1 MKGCVG
7 FIASLFLLQAR
18 GETCEEV
25 DIKLNN
31 SYPQKVIT
39 KTSYRDNEYC
49 NWYVEAPTTYTIR
62 FTVQSLYIEHEF
74 DIVYFGNEFGV
85 PFRSKEWCQLTG
97 SHGKKHFQSNSNHLV
112 IIFTADA
119 TKQKTGFQFSLE
131 ALPESN
137 ATVEPSASCFS
148 QQSPTE
154 IYETTSSSTSHP
166 RVSDMQTMRAHPV
179 RHTTSLRIVIVGV
192 VVAVLAIFAAFKVL
206 AIVCGTRKYRRKQP
220 QASSNSYLSDNF
232 SSEDSNFSTSFSSG
246 SMILHDST
254 EDLSDSRSKGPST
267 PLERGM
273 ATGSEHSIMS
283 SQTRSPFVMNQP
295 QGSLPSGSS
304 ENLLTGS
311 QVQTQYPE
319 VNDSLTSGAYSD
331 NEIGVADG
339 PAVTGK
345 VRHSYFPG
353 FDCSSMSPH
362 GPEPMVCP
370 LHTKNCDRIITA
382 SQTSPMSDDISV
394 QDEGHRRDP
403 DIDFYVA
410 LRCGDGKAGVEDVC
424 PVYSFP
430 NKETK
435 KDFGN
440 TPSSKNVYLDMHSE
454 KNDTLSQNATDQG
467 RAIEALNPC
476 YRVPCEPRRLC
487 PDSMAQPRHLPDLIG
502 SVQSLIETTPTREQ
516 TNVTR
521 FTHSDFSP
529 FGQPPLG
536 ENKKRSKITHTYFR
550 GVGFNQLRAISAPSV
565 PAECIYDEAKSDIK
579 LSVED
584 YFEAL
589 GDVQELQTSGEY
601 VTPPSSLESLPS
613 NGNPNGHKI
622 QHIYFGKWKFTN
634 QCHEGIPTITHES
647 FYDDATSHH
656 LREQTPSPNSIEPSA
671 PPMDT
676 PGDFEAPAHLPAIKL
691 RNKSSMSSS
700 PITNSSINPDYVNG
714 KNDESTTVH
723 HIYFGGVTN
732 RHSPSE
738 EDSDFDDTTSPES
751 PSYRQGKT
759 AAIVQKFETLRST
772 SS

>member
-1 MKGCVG
+1 M
-7 FIASLFLLQAR
+7 SPTQ
-18 GETCEEV
+18 EV
-25 DIKLNN
+25 DIELNSSN
-31 SYPQKVIT
+31 PQEVIN
-39 KTSYRDNEYC
+39 KTSYRDNEYLY
-49 NWYVEAPTTYTIR
+49 WFVEAPSTYTIR

-97 SHGKKHFQSNSNHLV
+97 SHGEKHFQSNSNHLV

-148 QQSPTE
+148 HQSPTE

-166 RVSDMQTMRAHPV
+166 RVSDMQAMRAHPV

-192 VVAVLAIFAAFKVL
+192 VAAVLAIFAAFNVL

-232 SSEDSNFSTSFSSG
+232 SSEDSDFSTSFSSG
-246 SMILHDST
+246 SMILHDSS
-254 EDLSDSRSKGPST
+254 EDLSDSRSQGPST
-267 PLERGM
+267 PSERRM

-319 VNDSLTSGAYSD
+319 VNDSSTLGGYSD
-331 NEIGVADG
+331 DDIGVANG
-339 PAVTGK
+339 PAVTRK

-362 GPEPMVCP
+362 GPGTMVCP
-370 LHTKNCDRIITA
+370 LHTKKCDSDITA
-382 SQTSPMSDDISV
+382 SQTSPMTDDNSV

-403 DIDFYVA
+403 DIDSYVA
-410 LRCGDGKAGVEDVC
+410 LRCGDRKAGVEEIC
-424 PVYSFP
+424 PVYSMP

-440 TPSSKNVYLDMHSE
+440 TPSSRNVYLDMESE
-454 KNDTLSQNATDQG
+454 KNDTLSQKAMDHG
-467 RAIEALNPC
+467 RAMEALNPC
-476 YRVPCEPRRLC
+476 YRVPCEPRRLS
-487 PDSMAQPRHLPDLIG
+487 PDSMAQSRHLPDLIG
-502 SVQSLIETTPTREQ
+502 SVQSLIEATPARKQ
-516 TNVTR
+516 KNVTR
-521 FTHSDFSP
+521 FTHSAFSP

-550 GVGFNQLRAISAPSV
+550 GVGFNQLRAISTPSV
-565 PAECIYDEAKSDIK
+565 PAECIYDEAKSDFK

-601 VTPPSSLESLPS
+601 VTPSSSLESLPS
-613 NGNPNGHKI
+613 DGNPNGRKI
-622 QHIYFGKWKFTN
+622 QHIYFGKGKVTN
-634 QCHEGIPTITHES
+634 QCHEGVSTITHES

-671 PPMDT
+671 PPVDT
-676 PGDFEAPAHLPAIKL
+676 PADFDAIEHLPAIKL
-691 RNKSSMSSS
+691 RNKSPMNSS
-700 PITNSSINPDYVNG
+700 PATNSSFNPDYING
-714 KNDESTTVH
+714 KNDESTVH
-723 HIYFGGVTN
+723 HIYFAGVTN

>member
-1 MKGCVG
+1 M
-7 FIASLFLLQAR
+7 
-18 GETCEEV
+18 T
-25 DIKLNN
+25 NN
-31 SYPQKVIT
+31 S
-39 KTSYRDNEYC
+39 
-49 NWYVEAPTTYTIR
+49 
-62 FTVQSLYIEHEF
+62 
-74 DIVYFGNEFGV
+74 
-85 PFRSKEWCQLTG
+85 FRSD
-97 SHGKKHFQSNSNHLV
+97 SNRLA

-119 TKQKTGFQFSLE
+119 TKQKAGFNFSLK
-131 ALPESN
+131 ALPKSN
-137 ATVEPSASCFS
+137 MTETPSPSC
-148 QQSPTE
+148 SPQTE
-154 IYETTSSSTSHP
+154 TYTNLSTSTRHP
-166 RVSDMQTMRAHPV
+166 FVSHMQAMRAHPV

-192 VVAVLAIFAAFKVL
+192 VAAVLAIFAAFNVL

-232 SSEDSNFSTSFSSG
+232 SSEDSDFSTSFSSG
-246 SMILHDST
+246 SMILHDSS
-254 EDLSDSRSKGPST
+254 EDLSDSRSQGPST
-267 PLERGM
+267 PSERRM

-319 VNDSLTSGAYSD
+319 VNDSSTLGGYSD
-331 NEIGVADG
+331 DDIGVANG
-339 PAVTGK
+339 PAVTRK

-362 GPEPMVCP
+362 GPGTMVCP
-370 LHTKNCDRIITA
+370 LHTKNCDSEITA
-382 SQTSPMSDDISV
+382 SQTSPMTDDNSM

-403 DIDFYVA
+403 DIDSYVA
-410 LRCGDGKAGVEDVC
+410 LRCGDRKAGVEEIC
-424 PVYSFP
+424 PVYSMP

-440 TPSSKNVYLDMHSE
+440 TPSSRNVYLDMQSE
-454 KNDTLSQNATDQG
+454 KNDTLSQKAMDHG
-467 RAIEALNPC
+467 RAMEALNPC
-476 YRVPCEPRRLC
+476 YRVPCEPRRLS
-487 PDSMAQPRHLPDLIG
+487 PDSMAQSRHLPDLIG
-502 SVQSLIETTPTREQ
+502 SVQSLIEATPARKQ

-521 FTHSDFSP
+521 FTHSAFSP

-550 GVGFNQLRAISAPSV
+550 GVGFNQLRAISTPSV
-565 PAECIYDEAKSDIK
+565 PAECIYDEAKSDFK

-589 GDVQELQTSGEY
+589 GDVQDLQTAEISPAVIQTSGEY
-601 VTPPSSLESLPS
+601 VTPSSSLESLIS
-613 NGNPNGHKI
+613 NGNMNGRKI
-622 QHIYFGKWKFTN
+622 QHIYFGKGKVTN

-676 PGDFEAPAHLPAIKL
+676 PADFDALEHLPAIKL
-691 RNKSSMSSS
+691 RNKSPMNSS

-714 KNDESTTVH
+714 KNDESTVH

-772 SS
+772 TR